1 VAACWKLEQLQ
12 SAERAP
18 TSSAEEHAVGDVAC
32 WVGIALEQRRPPL
45 QTWVDPDYQ
54 VAAAVEAAAVVVAA
68 AVGAL
73 SADVG
78 AEE

>member
-1 VAACWKLEQLQ
+1 LEQLQ
-12 SAERAP
+12 SAERAR

-54 VAAAVEAAAVVVAA
+54 VAAAVEAAVVVAA
-68 AVGAL
+68 VVGAL

-78 AEE
+78 VEE

>member
-1 VAACWKLEQLQ
+1 LEQLQ
-12 SAERAP
+12 SAERAR

-54 VAAAVEAAAVVVAA
+54 VAAAVEAAAVEAAAVVVAA